1 MSAQL
6 GSSTL
11 STKMSISRK
20 ILEQVIAA
28 SAEPLVIVRV
38 DHPDWPVEFSNQ
50 AFAAISGE
58 DTRTKPF
65 ADVIEQLVG
74 RELALEISET
84 VRSQQET
91 SFPVELGG
99 KEYLLAMK
107 PLLLPSEAN
116 ARFYV
121 AFWRGG
127 SGAGAVAGS
136 DMHHALLNA
145 KRRIRDLSRDDPVT
159 GLLNGRAFR
168 EVLEHDWA
176 VASREK
182 STLSLVVFTLD
193 DFDAYIDVFGR
204 HAADSCMRRVGR
216 AVRRCL
222 RRASDVVGRLD
233 GAELVVLSHAS
244 DEAGV
249 REFASRISSA
259 IRELGLHHPR
269 STVSRFVTV
278 SFRVGMANAAAKG
291 ATASQFIDQLLS
303 ATTE

>member
-1 MSAQL
+1 
-6 GSSTL
+6 
-11 STKMSISRK
+11 MSINRK
-20 ILEQVIAA
+20 FLEQVIDA

-38 DHPDWPVEFSNQ
+38 DHPDWPVVLSNA
-50 AFAAISGE
+50 AFEGIGGE
-58 DTRTKPF
+58 DSRKKPF

-91 SFPVELGG
+91 SFPVELAGR
-99 KEYLLAMK
+99 EYLLALK
-107 PLLLPSEAN
+107 PLLLPEEKD

-127 SGAGAVAGS
+127 GGPGAVAGS

-145 KRRIRDLSRDDPVT
+145 KKHIRDLSRDDPVT

-168 EVLEHDWA
+168 DVLEHDWA
-176 VASREK
+176 VAAREK

-193 DFDAYIDVFGR
+193 DFNAYIDVFGR
-204 HAADSCMRRVGR
+204 HAADSCLRRVGR

-233 GAELVVLSHAS
+233 GAELIVLSHAS
-244 DEAGV
+244 DEDGV
-249 REFASRISSA
+249 QEFATRISTA
-259 IRELGLHHPR
+259 VRELGLHHPR
-269 STVSRFVTV
+269 STASKFVTV
-278 SFRVGMANAAAKG
+278 SFRICVGNAAAEKR
-291 ATASQFIDQLLS
+291 TAREFIDALLS
-303 ATTE
+303 AGPD